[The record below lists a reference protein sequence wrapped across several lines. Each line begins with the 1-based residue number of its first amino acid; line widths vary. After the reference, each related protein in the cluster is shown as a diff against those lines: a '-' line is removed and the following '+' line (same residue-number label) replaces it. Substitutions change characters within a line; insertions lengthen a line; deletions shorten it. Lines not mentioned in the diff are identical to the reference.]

1 MCPAIPPPAAFQ
13 ENVNVGNPGHVQSV
27 KMFDFWAKEIMYL
40 HYCLILRQLLNTV
53 K

>member
-27 KMFDFWAKEIMYL
+27 KMFDF
-40 HYCLILRQLLNTV
+40 
-53 K
+53 